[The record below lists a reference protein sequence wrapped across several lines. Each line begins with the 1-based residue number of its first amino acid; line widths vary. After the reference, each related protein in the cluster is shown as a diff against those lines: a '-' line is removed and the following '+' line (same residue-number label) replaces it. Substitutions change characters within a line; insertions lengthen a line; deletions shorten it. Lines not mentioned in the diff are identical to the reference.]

1 MIRYI
6 WIAVM
11 ATLAVL
17 AAGLQLDR
25 QARRQPELAP
35 LVPAPFR
42 SFALERQT
50 ISTVRADTPVKALQN
65 ARLLV
70 ERRPVPSEHLSLL
83 AIAEVRNGNEAGAAL
98 IVQQAARRGWRD
110 SIAQQ
115 AMFDIALNAGDMAE
129 ASRRVAA
136 LWAMREDQVPVA
148 DFTARLLA
156 TPQGRSAMA
165 QTLTTGGRWERA
177 FLAGGIELPPATF
190 AATINEAAARGA
202 RLDCLMLDRLK
213 SAYVSKHLENEAAI
227 IEKGRLTC
235 QR

>member
-1 MIRYI
+1 MIRYV

-11 ATLAVL
+11 AVLAVL

-156 TPQGRSAMA
+156 TPQGRDAMA
-165 QTLTTGGRWERA
+165 EMLTTDGRWEKA
-177 FLAGGIELPPATF
+177 FLAAGSELPARAF
-190 AATINEAAARGA
+190 ADTVAAAANRGAHLDCRALDRLKAAYTLKKLDNEAAAIAKA
-202 RLDCLMLDRLK
+202 RETC
-213 SAYVSKHLENEAAI
+213 
-227 IEKGRLTC
+227 GR
-235 QR
+235 